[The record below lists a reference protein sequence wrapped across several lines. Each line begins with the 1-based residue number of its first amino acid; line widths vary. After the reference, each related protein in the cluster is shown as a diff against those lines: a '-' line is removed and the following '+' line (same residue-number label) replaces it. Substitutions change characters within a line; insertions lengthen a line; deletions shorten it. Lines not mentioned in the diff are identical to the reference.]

1 MFPKPILLLTSSVGF
16 THNSDVILLT
26 VIEAYFI
33 MVDLHSAPVLVFAF
47 FFLRSWL
54 CLKEHVDLEESFVL
68 LC

>member
-1 MFPKPILLLTSSVGF
+1 MGF